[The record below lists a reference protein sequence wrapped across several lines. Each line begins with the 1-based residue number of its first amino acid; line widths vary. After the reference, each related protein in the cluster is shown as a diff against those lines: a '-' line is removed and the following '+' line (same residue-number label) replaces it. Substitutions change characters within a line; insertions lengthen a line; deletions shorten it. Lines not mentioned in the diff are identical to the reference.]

1 MPELTGMMRKIAP
14 SGLRR
19 LQTYI
24 GEWLRTRVAD
34 VGREWLRRSPPG
46 PARNALAQPSRLAA
60 SRAQSAHS
68 GNALLVLSA
77 SVGSG
82 HLRAGQALYH
92 AALTAIDGA
101 FPSHAVEHI
110 DVLGLAPRAFRRIY
124 AGWYLVL
131 VSRFPDVWSWLYRV
145 TNDPDAR
152 GRAGRMR
159 ERVERILL
167 RKLIQRVRAECPAA
181 IVCTHFLPAQLLGRE
196 VAAGRLRCPV
206 WVVVTDFDLHRMWVQ
221 PGVRGYFVAAPEVA
235 YRLQA
240 EGVPRDR
247 IHATGIPVMPEF
259 AQRAVRKQC
268 AVELGLHPDRPT
280 LLLMGG
286 GAGLGTLP
294 EIAARLMQLPGDF
307 QLMVIAGNNAAALPA
322 LAALAKG
329 YPDRLRF
336 CGFTPRVH
344 AYMAR
349 ADLLI
354 TKPGGL
360 TVSEALAMGLP
371 MLLYAAIP
379 GQEERNA
386 DFLLE
391 QGAALKAVDATT
403 LEYRV
408 RHVLQTPDV
417 LARMRERARALGQ
430 PEAAHRILQ
439 CVGAR
444 HDITG
449 NTNPQPLRRHTR

>member
-1 MPELTGMMRKIAP
+1 MSELTGIMRGIAP

-19 LQTYI
+19 LQTHTA
-24 GEWLRTRVAD
+24 ELLRTRVAD
-34 VGREWLRRSPPG
+34 VGREWLRRLPPG
-46 PARNALAQPSRLAA
+46 PARHSPERPSRIAA
-60 SRAQSAHS
+60 SRAGSAHS
-68 GNALLVLSA
+68 GNSLLVLSA
-77 SVGSG
+77 SVGAG
-82 HLRAGQALYH
+82 HLRAGQALH
-92 AALTAIDGA
+92 RAALTAIDRA

-110 DVLGLAPRAFRRIY
+110 DVLSLAPRAFRRIY
-124 AGWYLVL
+124 ADWYLVL

-145 TNDPDAR
+145 TNDPDAQ
-152 GRAGRMR
+152 GLVGRMR

-167 RKLIQRVRAECPAA
+167 RKLIQRVRAQCPAA

-196 VAAGRLRCPV
+196 VAAGRLHCPV

-247 IHATGIPVMPEF
+247 IHATGIPVMPDF
-259 AQRAVRKQC
+259 AQRTTREQC
-268 AVELGLHPDRPT
+268 AVELGLPPDRPT
-280 LLLMGG
+280 ILLMGG

-294 EIAARLMQLPGDF
+294 EIAARLMHLPGDF
-307 QLMVIAGNNAAALPA
+307 QLMVIAGSNAAALPA
-322 LAALAKG
+322 LAALAKS
-329 YPDRLRF
+329 YPGRLHF

-344 AYMAR
+344 AYMAC

-360 TVSEALAMGLP
+360 TVSEALAIGLP

-408 RHVLQTPDV
+408 RHLLQAPDV
-417 LARMRERARALGQ
+417 LSRMRARARALGQ
-430 PEAAHRILQ
+430 PDAAHHILQ
-439 CVGAR
+439 CVGAGL
-444 HDITG
+444 DSTG
-449 NTNPQPLRRHTR
+449 HASMQALRRETD